1 MSQHYTNISSLNR
14 RIRVFI
20 GLALVLVGFF
30 ALRSTVLG
38 DSLMALSLPFLVTGS
53 SGYCPIVSVFH
64 HAAHHHHAKAKA

>member
-1 MSQHYTNISSLNR
+1 MSYYFTNISSFNR

-20 GLALVLVGFF
+20 GLSLVLVGFL

-53 SGYCPIVSVFH
+53 SGFCPVVGVFRH
-64 HAAHHHHAKAKA
+64 YQPSHSRKV